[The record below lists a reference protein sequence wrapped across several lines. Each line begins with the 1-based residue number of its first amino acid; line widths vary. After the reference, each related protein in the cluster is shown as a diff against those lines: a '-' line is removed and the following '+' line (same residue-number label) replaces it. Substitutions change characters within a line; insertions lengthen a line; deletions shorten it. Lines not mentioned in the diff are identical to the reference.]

1 MTQDFK
7 KLCNPAKLYF
17 VLAVV
22 SCIIALFGGVKV
34 VTVIINLI
42 ISFIWTV
49 VLSWICKKDFVG
61 MSWLLVLFPYA
72 MMLLVFFG
80 IHKISS
86 DTKKTIMMVIPPDA
100 ITQSNY

>member
-1 MTQDFK
+1 MRADFK
-7 KLCNPAKLYF
+7 KLCTPAKLYF

-34 VTVIINLI
+34 ITVFINLV

-80 IHKISS
+80 INRISAN
-86 DTKKTIMMVIPPDA
+86 TKKMIIMVTPPDA